1 MTASNRPTEID
12 LCLQEFFS
20 TTKLAGLDHI
30 DEGHRSHASAVN
42 NNASPIQES
51 SYQNCP
57 NARSD
62 ACGCI
67 KLAPL
72 KYILP

>member
-1 MTASNRPTEID
+1 MTALNRPTEID

-20 TTKLAGLDHI
+20 ITKLAGLDHI
-30 DEGHRSHASAVN
+30 DEGHRILVQWTTTLH
-42 NNASPIQES
+42 PS
-51 SYQNCP
+51 SYQHCP
-57 NARSD
+57 NARSV
-62 ACGCI
+62 ACRRI